1 MVCRAVATLIRQ
13 ILGAAYEPSSS
24 QGSRAETQ
32 KAGPKCESKKSQS
45 DVRNLPKINAS
56 YWLALVAASIFGTN
70 SGDFVARYLHAGHLA
85 GLPWMALLFGAILL
99 LARSVRHGSALYFWA
114 AIITM
119 RTAATNVADAFQDF
133 GVSYSVSIVI
143 VLTCF
148 AASVLV
154 YSRLAQSSADDAT
167 VRVDAAYWLSMMLA
181 GILGTIA
188 GDFAS
193 FRIGLTPPGAACVFG
208 GLIAASLW
216 WFGRKGKGNLLDPV
230 PYWVTVALIRTGGTA
245 AGDASAQAL
254 RLPLSTAFTGFV
266 FVGLVIYLYAFQS
279 TNKAGPRVAPT

>member
-1 MVCRAVATLIRQ
+1 V
-13 ILGAAYEPSSS
+13 AYEPSSS
-24 QGSRAETQ
+24 QRSREETR
-32 KAGPKCESKKSQS
+32 KAGPKCESKKSRS

-85 GLPWMALLFGAILL
+85 GLPWMTLLFGAILVIE
-99 LARSVRHGSALYFWA
+99 RSARHGSALYFWA

-133 GVSYSVSIVI
+133 GISYSVSILI

-148 AASVLV
+148 ATSVLL
-154 YSRLAQSSADDAT
+154 YSRVAANSANEGT
-167 VRVDAAYWLSMMLA
+167 IRVNAAYWLAMMLA

-193 FRIGLTPPGAACVFG
+193 FRVGLTPPGAACVFG
-208 GLIAASLW
+208 GLIAASVW
-216 WFGRKGKGNLLDPV
+216 WFGRKGSLLDPV
-230 PYWVTVALIRTGGTA
+230 PYWATVALIRTGGTA
-245 AGDASAQAL
+245 AGDASAQVL
-254 RLPLSTAFTGFV
+254 RLPLSTAFTGLV

-279 TNKAGPRVAPT
+279 TNRAGPRVAPT